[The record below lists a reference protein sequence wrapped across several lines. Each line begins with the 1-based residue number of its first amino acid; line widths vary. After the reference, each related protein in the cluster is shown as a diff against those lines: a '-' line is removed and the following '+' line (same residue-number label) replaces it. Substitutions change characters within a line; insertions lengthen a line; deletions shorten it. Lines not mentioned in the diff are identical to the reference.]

1 MGALDR
7 RGLLTGALGGAG
19 LIAAG
24 SASARASPVPAPD
37 IVRQTRLADVDYGR
51 LSLNENA
58 VGPSP
63 RVAEAISRNLGRL
76 NRYVD
81 QGEVDA
87 LASRIA
93 ALERV
98 DPEQVVIGEVLEP
111 LGLQLAAARP
121 GGGEFVF
128 STPGYTALIDASR
141 SLGGV
146 AVGVPLNARL
156 ENDLPGLSAAVTDRT
171 LAVSLVNPHN
181 PSGTV
186 DDAEAF
192 DRFVT
197 ETAQR
202 TLVVV
207 DEAYL
212 EYDDLD
218 RRSAIRF
225 TRAGANVLTFRTL
238 AKVYGLAGLST
249 GYAVAPLALARKLKA
264 AGLGAPHAQNRLAL
278 VAASAALADQDHVR
292 ATASNVQRERGRL
305 HAALDRLGLRHTDS
319 RASFVFFQS
328 PLPAQGVRD
337 ALAANGLVVGKSF
350 PPLDDWIR
358 ITVGTA
364 AETNA
369 VITALDTLCSGN
381 RS

>member
-1 MGALDR
+1 MAALDR
-7 RGLLTGALGGAG
+7 RRLLVAGLGGAG
-19 LIAAG
+19 LMTG
-24 SASARASPVPAPD
+24 ASPVLARAGPAAG
-37 IVRQTRLADVDYGR
+37 QGGVDFGR

-58 VGPSP
+58 LGPSP
-63 RVAEAISRNLGRL
+63 KVAEAVSANLGRL

-87 LASRIA
+87 LAAQIA

-128 STPGYTALIDASR
+128 STPGYTALIDASKA
-141 SLGGV
+141 LGGGG
-146 AVGVPLNARL
+146 VGVPLNARL
-156 ENDLPGLSAAVTDRT
+156 ENDLPALSAAVNERT

-186 DDAEAF
+186 DDAAAF
-192 DRFVT
+192 DRFVA
-197 ETAQR
+197 ETAKR

-212 EYDDLD
+212 EYDDLE

-225 TRAGANVLTFRTL
+225 TRAGDNVLTFRTL

-278 VAASAALADQDHVR
+278 VAAAAALKDQDHVQAVVLGVKQGR
-292 ATASNVQRERGRL
+292 DRL

-319 RASFVFFQS
+319 RASYVFFQS
-328 PLPAQGVRD
+328 RLPAQGVRE
-337 ALAANGLVVGKSF
+337 ALAARGLVVGKAF

-358 ITVGTA
+358 ITIGTA
-364 AETNA
+364 AETDA
-369 VITALDTLCSGN
+369 VIATLDTLFAGN
-381 RS
+381 RP

>member
-1 MGALDR
+1 MAALDR
-7 RGLLTGALGGAG
+7 RRLLVAGLGGAG
-19 LIAAG
+19 LMAG
-24 SASARASPVPAPD
+24 ASPVLARAGPAAG
-37 IVRQTRLADVDYGR
+37 QGGVDFGR

-58 VGPSP
+58 LGPSP
-63 RVAEAISRNLGRL
+63 KVAEAVSANLGRL

-87 LASRIA
+87 LAAQIA

-98 DPEQVVIGEVLEP
+98 DPEQVVIGEVLES

-141 SLGGV
+141 ALGGV
-146 AVGVPLNARL
+146 GVGVPLNARL
-156 ENDLPGLSAAVTDRT
+156 ENDLPALSAAVNERT

-186 DDAEAF
+186 DDGAAF
-192 DRFVT
+192 DRFVA
-197 ETAQR
+197 ETAKR

-212 EYDDLD
+212 EYDDLE

-225 TRAGANVLTFRTL
+225 TRTGGNVLTFRTL

-278 VAASAALADQDHVR
+278 AAAAAALKDQNHVR
-292 ATASNVQRERGRL
+292 ALVLGVRHGRDRL

-319 RASFVFFQS
+319 RASYVFFQS
-328 PLPAQGVRD
+328 RLPAQGVRD
-337 ALAANGLVVGKSF
+337 ALAARGLVVGKAF

-358 ITVGTA
+358 ITIGTA
-364 AETNA
+364 AETDA
-369 VITALDTLCSGN
+369 VIATLDTLFAGN
-381 RS
+381 RP

>member
-1 MGALDR
+1 MAATDR
-7 RGLLTGALGGAG
+7 RRLLVGGLGGMGLFAG
-19 LIAAG
+19 VGPLAASAAPALAGQG
-24 SASARASPVPAPD
+24 SAD
-37 IVRQTRLADVDYGR
+37 FGR
-51 LSLNENA
+51 LSFNENA
-58 VGPSP
+58 LGPSP
-63 RVAEAISRNLGRL
+63 RVAEAISANLDRL
-76 NRYVD
+76 HRYVD

-87 LASRIA
+87 LGAQIA

-141 SLGGV
+141 PLGGV

-156 ENDLPGLSAAVTDRT
+156 ENDLPALSAAITDRT

-186 DDAEAF
+186 DDGAAF
-192 DRFVT
+192 DHFVSD
-197 ETAQR
+197 TAKR

-225 TRAGANVLTFRTL
+225 TRAGDNVLTFRTL
-238 AKVYGLAGLST
+238 AKAYGLAGLST
-249 GYAVAPLALARKLKA
+249 GYAVAPLPLARRLKA

-278 VAASAALADQDHVR
+278 TAASAALADQDHLRAVALGVR
-292 ATASNVQRERGRL
+292 RNRDRL
-305 HAALDRLGLRHTDS
+305 HAALDRLSLPHTDS
-319 RASFVFFQS
+319 RASFVLFQS
-328 PLPAQGVRD
+328 RLPAQGVRD
-337 ALAANGLVVGKSF
+337 ALAARGLVVGRAF
-350 PPLDDWIR
+350 PPLGDWIR
-358 ITVGTA
+358 ITIGTT
-364 AETNA
+364 AETDA
-369 VITALDTLCSGN
+369 VIAALDTLYAGDPS
-381 RS
+381 

>member
-1 MGALDR
+1 MAALDR
-7 RGLLTGALGGAG
+7 RRLLVGGLGGAG
-19 LIAAG
+19 LMAG
-24 SASARASPVPAPD
+24 ASPVLARAGPAAG
-37 IVRQTRLADVDYGR
+37 QGGVDFGR

-58 VGPSP
+58 LGPSP
-63 RVAEAISRNLGRL
+63 KVAEAVSANLGRL

-87 LASRIA
+87 LAAQIA

-141 SLGGV
+141 ALGGV
-146 AVGVPLNARL
+146 GVGVPLNARL
-156 ENDLPGLSAAVTDRT
+156 ENDLPALSAAVNERT

-186 DDAEAF
+186 DDAAAF
-192 DRFVT
+192 DRFVA
-197 ETAQR
+197 ETAKR

-212 EYDDLD
+212 EYDDLE

-225 TRAGANVLTFRTL
+225 TRAGDNVLTFRTL

-278 VAASAALADQDHVR
+278 AAAAAALKDQDHVR
-292 ATASNVQRERGRL
+292 AVVLGVRQGRDRL

-319 RASFVFFQS
+319 RASYVFFQS
-328 PLPAQGVRD
+328 RVPAQGVRD
-337 ALAANGLVVGKSF
+337 ALAARGLIVGKAF

-358 ITVGTA
+358 ITIGTA
-364 AETNA
+364 AETDA
-369 VITALDTLCSGN
+369 VIATLDTLFAGN
-381 RS
+381 RP

>member
-1 MGALDR
+1 MAALDR
-7 RGLLTGALGGAG
+7 RRLLVGGLGGAG
-19 LIAAG
+19 LIAT
-24 SASARASPVPAPD
+24 ASPASPAVGQAGQRSFD
-37 IVRQTRLADVDYGR
+37 FGR

-58 VGPSP
+58 LGPSP
-63 RVAEAISRNLGRL
+63 RVAEAVSANLGRL

-81 QGEVDA
+81 QAEVDA
-87 LASRIA
+87 LAAQIA

-111 LGLQLAAARP
+111 LGLQLAAVRP

-128 STPGYTALIDASR
+128 STPGYTALIDASKA
-141 SLGGV
+141 LGGV
-146 AVGVPLNARL
+146 GVGVRLNARL
-156 ENDLPGLSAAVTDRT
+156 ENDLPALAAAVTERT

-186 DDAEAF
+186 DDAAAF

-197 ETAQR
+197 ETAKR

-212 EYDDLD
+212 EYDDLE

-225 TRAGANVLTFRTL
+225 TRAGDNVLTFRTL

-278 VAASAALADQDHVR
+278 VAAAAALKDQDHVHAVALGVR
-292 ATASNVQRERGRL
+292 LGRDKL
-305 HAALDRLGLRHTDS
+305 HAALDRLGLRYTDS
-319 RASFVFFQS
+319 RASYVFFQS
-328 PLPAQGVRD
+328 RLPAQGVRD
-337 ALAANGLVVGKSF
+337 ALAVRGLIVGKAF
-350 PPLDDWIR
+350 PPLDAWIR
-358 ITVGTA
+358 ITIGTA
-364 AETNA
+364 AETDA
-369 VITALDTLCSGN
+369 VISALETLYAGA
-381 RS
+381 RL